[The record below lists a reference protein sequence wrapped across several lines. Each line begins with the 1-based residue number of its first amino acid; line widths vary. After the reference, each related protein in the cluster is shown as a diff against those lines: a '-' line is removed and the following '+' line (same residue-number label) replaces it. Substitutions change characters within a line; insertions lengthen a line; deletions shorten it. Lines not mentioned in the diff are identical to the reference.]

1 MTGCA
6 ERAPSKKKINE
17 WPATGGETGD
27 DQMIQVTRLNG
38 KGFWINPHLIEFLEE
53 TPDTVVTLLTGKK
66 VVVKEPAQ
74 KILEE
79 IITYRR
85 KLVEGGNEVVPIEIR
100 GE

>member
-1 MTGCA
+1 
-6 ERAPSKKKINE
+6 
-17 WPATGGETGD
+17 
-27 DQMIQVTRLNG
+27 MIQVTRLNG